1 MFEIRLKIM
10 KRADSFKQRQAG
22 KNIQCEKKLFKSNLH
37 SSKLGKTVEKHATS
51 TNKKI
56 AASMESLLVRLLFKN
71 ESEIGF
77 FTLTSS

>member
-37 SSKLGKTVEKHATS
+37 SSKLGKTVEKHAT
-51 TNKKI
+51 
-56 AASMESLLVRLLFKN
+56 
-71 ESEIGF
+71 
-77 FTLTSS
+77 